1 MQAACRALGDWNA
14 ASHKLLVTADMLELG
29 SDAAGYHR
37 ALGRSAVEAGID
49 HLLVHGDYARHV
61 VAGARGAGM
70 DGYRIAECEN
80 FEAMLAVLDCW
91 LEPGDVVLVKGS
103 RAMRMERVVDW
114 LRDRAVHLRQETPA
128 CVLAQAC

>member
-1 MQAACRALGDWNA
+1 
-14 ASHKLLVTADMLELG
+14 
-29 SDAAGYHR
+29 
-37 ALGRSAVEAGID
+37 
-49 HLLVHGDYARHV
+49 
-61 VAGARGAGM
+61 M